1 MASDHQEAQ
10 AASTRAREQDSHQLA
25 TQEGQEDPDQR
36 DEQAHDPT
44 PASPP
49 LPSKH
54 TAATPGPRAT
64 RLQEVFASSLKHT
77 LDKISWTNFAA
88 CYPTIATHAPGTLQ
102 AVQQQMVRL
111 LGEKSSVRWTKMPFF
126 SLFFFFSFR
135 LLPGVCSLGEGM
147 TLRIN
152 EEGRRGRRNDKPEA
166 KTEGETVIIHYC
178 KAN

>member
-1 MASDHQEAQ
+1 MATDHQEAQ
-10 AASTRAREQDSHQLA
+10 ATSTRAREQDAHPLA
-25 TQEGQEDPDQR
+25 TQEGQEEDDQR

-77 LDKISWTNFAA
+77 LDKISWANFAA

-111 LGEKSSVRWTKMPFF
+111 LGEKSSVRLTNVSFTFF
-126 SLFFFFSFR
+126 SLFLR
-135 LLPGVCSLGEGM
+135 VC
-147 TLRIN
+147 
-152 EEGRRGRRNDKPEA
+152 
-166 KTEGETVIIHYC
+166 Y
-178 KAN
+178 